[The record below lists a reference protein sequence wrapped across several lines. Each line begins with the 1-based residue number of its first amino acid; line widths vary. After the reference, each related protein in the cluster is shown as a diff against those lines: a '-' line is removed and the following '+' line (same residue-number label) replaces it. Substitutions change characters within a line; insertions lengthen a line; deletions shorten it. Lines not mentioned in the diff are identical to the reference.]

1 MFDFPATTARSRY
14 LDGFLVFVV
23 LFGAALRVLPFAE
36 GRPLWH
42 DEAMIALNLFRR
54 SYQDLL
60 LPLDYD
66 QSAPLLWLFGTKFV
80 IGLFGPGEMALRLI
94 PLLAGIGSLVLF
106 ALTVRRSLDGVGAAL
121 AVTLFA
127 IAMPLVYYAAE
138 AKQYATDVLV
148 VSLFLWLLAGRGQG
162 LLRSWG
168 GVALLAGAGAV
179 SVLLSLSAVFVL
191 FGAGLALAVRPLQE
205 RDGRAVL
212 RLACIGAVWLLCF
225 GAVSY
230 LATSDSGTLVAAMR
244 RYWSE
249 WFIPPAL
256 FIPSR
261 FIAAVRIMLQVPEG
275 MGFPASSVMLLLLF
289 AALGLYDIWQRSRVL
304 VLFLALT
311 LLGTVA
317 ASMAQFYPMTAR
329 FVLFLAPGLIYVLAA
344 GVSFTLR
351 MVPRLR
357 WPVAGVVALLLGLMG
372 FETAAHLRI
381 TPAFAREE
389 IDRSIA
395 DVVRRKQPD
404 DLVYVYYAAVPAF
417 QIYGKAL
424 AAAPGGVVY
433 GRDMRSDWSYML
445 ADMLR
450 ICGRRVW
457 FLWSHPIDRNGVD
470 DVRFFEFVAGKLGQV
485 VERNISRE
493 AGAVLIDLT
502 EAGRC
507 DAMRIEEPQRPWVP
521 GHPGFRP
528 LPPLPGES

>member
-1 MFDFPATTARSRY
+1 VAFFAVAT
-14 LDGFLVFVV
+14 
-23 LFGAALRVLPFAE
+23 
-36 GRPLWH
+36 
-42 DEAMIALNLFRR
+42 
-54 SYQDLL
+54 
-60 LPLDYD
+60 
-66 QSAPLLWLFGTKFV
+66 
-80 IGLFGPGEMALRLI
+80 
-94 PLLAGIGSLVLF
+94 
-106 ALTVRRSLDGVGAAL
+106 
-121 AVTLFA
+121 
-127 IAMPLVYYAAE
+127 PLVYYAAE

-148 VSLFLWLLAGRGQG
+148 FTFFLWLLA
-162 LLRSWG
+162 
-168 GVALLAGAGAV
+168 VAGAA

-205 RDGRAVL
+205 RDGGALL
-212 RLACIGAVWLLCF
+212 RLAVIGAAWLLCF
-225 GAVSY
+225 GAVTY
-230 LATSDSGTLVAAMR
+230 LATSDSGTLVSAMR

-261 FIAAVRIMLQVPEG
+261 FVAAVRIMLQVPEG
-275 MGFPASSVMLLLLF
+275 MGFPAASVMLLLLF
-289 AALGLYDIWQRSRVL
+289 ALLGLYDIWQRSRVL
-304 VLFLALT
+304 ALFLVLS
-311 LLGTVA
+311 LVGTVI
-317 ASMAQFYPMTAR
+317 ASMAQLYPMTAR
-329 FVLFLAPGLIYVLAA
+329 FVLFLAPGMIFVLAA

-372 FETAAHLRI
+372 FETAAHLRV

-395 DVVRRKQPD
+395 EVMQRKRPD

-445 ADMLR
+445 ADILK

-470 DVRFFEFVAGKLGQV
+470 DVRFFQFVAGKLGRV
-485 VERNISRE
+485 VERAPSRE

-502 EAGRC
+502 AAGRC
-507 DAMRIEEPQRPWVP
+507 DAMPIEEPRQPWVP
-521 GHPGFRP
+521 SHPGFRP
-528 LPPLPGES
+528 LPPLPTG